1 MSLLTPSKPLTIAF
15 IALGISTSVNCVSAA
30 NDASRPVLA
39 TEQAALP
46 GTGPNPGDHLRA
58 QMQARPGGATA
69 PMTGDTIH
77 DSFGTPWIAREVLQG
92 RGPADPGTEP
102 YTVDL
107 GRKLMQGDP
116 TAFAALGTRYPL
128 PSGTAAIAN
137 NVELHG
143 RGGWNPALVELHANP
158 KPLPWDTRLAN
169 KASEPSAKV
178 ETKPEPSND

>member
-46 GTGPNPGDHLRA
+46 GTGPNPGDNLRA

-77 DSFGTPWIAREVLQG
+77 DSFGTPLIAREVLQG
-92 RGPADPGTEP
+92 RGPAVPGMEP
-102 YTVDL
+102 NTVDL

-128 PSGTAAIAN
+128 SSGASAIAN
-137 NVELHG
+137 KVEPHG
-143 RGGWNPALVELHANP
+143 RGGWNPALVELQANP
-158 KPLPWDTRLAN
+158 QPFPWESRLA
-169 KASEPSAKV
+169 KTMSEPTVKA
-178 ETKPEPSND
+178 EGKP